1 LPSSNKKIRLV
12 TPEPPARHHHYIA
25 LAEQPGIE
33 WLGVV
38 APPWE
43 DSLPGKVDAVIVSCE
58 YFLGNRLAIA
68 ACQRF
73 GIPTYHVLDGILEW
87 RNLFENPRT
96 TVAENGAPLYR
107 PLISDHT
114 FAMGEIERLTLQ
126 WLGNDSVH
134 AFGLPRF
141 DALPVKPCR
150 VGPIEGRPK
159 VLIATA
165 NTPWFSDEQKT
176 RFCDEFGRLVDL
188 LRPRSDL
195 AIEWRVAEPV
205 AVEFGLAN
213 STQQPSTVALQS
225 AAALI
230 TTPSSLVIESMR
242 LGVPTLVFDP
252 YACPI
257 LNPSAWHAT
266 SANTVLQLL
275 HSLLAPDDER
285 AGLQN
290 TLRDFSTPKGTDAAK
305 KIAEFLCH
313 TERDTIPAPSAL
325 TSLEAATTSQS
336 EELKQL
342 AGLAATIPALEK
354 KIREQTSVI
363 GEFTRAHNQPTFR
376 NLCGVAT
383 RWIKSK
389 AQIISAPKSKL

>member
-1 LPSSNKKIRLV
+1 LPSSIKKIRLA
-12 TPEPPARHHHYIA
+12 TPEPSARHHHYIA

-43 DSLPGKVDAVIVSCE
+43 DSLPAKVDAVIVSCE

-96 TVAENGAPLYR
+96 TVVENGAPLYR

-114 FAMGEIERLTLQ
+114 FAMGEIQRLTLQ
-126 WLGNDSVH
+126 WLGNDNVH

-150 VGPIEGRPK
+150 VGHVEGRPK

-176 RFCDEFGRLVDL
+176 RFCDEFGHLVDL

-290 TLRDFSTPKGTDAAK
+290 TLRDFSAPKETDAAK

-313 TERDTIPAPSAL
+313 PTRDCVSAPSAF
-325 TSLEAATTSQS
+325 AALDAPHSCQS
-336 EELKQL
+336 EDWKKI
-342 AGLAATIPALEK
+342 AGLAVTVTALEK
-354 KIREQTSVI
+354 KIREQSCVI
-363 GEFTRAHNQPTFR
+363 GEFTRAHNHPNFR
-376 NLCGVAT
+376 KVCGVIW
-383 RWIKSK
+383 RWCKSNVYIK
-389 AQIISAPKSKL
+389 

>member
-1 LPSSNKKIRLV
+1 LPSSDKKIRLA
-12 TPEPPARHHHYIA
+12 TPEGPSRHHHYIA

-43 DSLPGKVDAVIVSCE
+43 DSLPAKVDAVIVSCE

-96 TVAENGAPLYR
+96 TIAENGAPLYR

-114 FAMGEIERLTLQ
+114 FAIGEIQRLTLQ
-126 WLGNDSVH
+126 WLGNDNVH

-150 VGPIEGRPK
+150 VGPVEGRPK

-165 NTPWFSDEQKT
+165 NTPWFSDEQKV
-176 RFCDEFGRLVDL
+176 RFCEEFGRLVYL
-188 LRPRSDL
+188 FHQRSDL

-242 LGVPTLVFDP
+242 FGVPTLVFDP

-266 SANTVLQLL
+266 SASTVLQLL
-275 HSLLAPDDER
+275 PSLLAPDAER

-290 TLRDFSTPKGTDAAK
+290 TIRDFSTHKETDAAK
-305 KIAEFLCH
+305 KIAEFLH
-313 TERDTIPAPSAL
+313 HPDRDSGLAPAAL
-325 TSLEAATTSQS
+325 TSLEGAITSQS
-336 EELKQL
+336 EDWKKI
-342 AGLAATIPALEK
+342 AGLAATVPALEK
-354 KIREQTSVI
+354 KIREQYRVI
-363 GEFTRAHNQPTFR
+363 GEFTRAHKQPSFR

-389 AQIISAPKSKL
+389 AQTISPPKSKL

>member
-1 LPSSNKKIRLV
+1 MSSSNKKIRLA

-25 LAEQPGIE
+25 LVEQPGIE
-33 WLGVV
+33 WAGVV

-43 DSLPGKVDAVIVSCE
+43 ESLAGKVDALVVSCE
-58 YFLGNRLAIA
+58 YFWVNRLAIA
-68 ACQRF
+68 ACQRL

-114 FAMGEIERLTLQ
+114 FAMGEIQRLTLQ
-126 WLGNDSVH
+126 WLGNANVH

-150 VGPIEGRPK
+150 VGPVEERPK

-165 NTPWFSDEQKT
+165 NTPWFSEEQKA
-176 RFCDEFGRLVDL
+176 RFCEEFGRLVDL
-188 LRPRSDL
+188 LRPRRDL

-213 STQQPSTVALQS
+213 STQQPSTEALQS

-230 TTPSSLVIESMR
+230 TTPSSLAIEAMR

-266 SANTVLQLL
+266 SASTVLHLL
-275 HSLLAPDDER
+275 PSILNPDAER

-290 TLRDFSTPKGTDAAK
+290 AIRDFSTPKETCAAK

-313 TERDTIPAPSAL
+313 PTQDFVPAPSAFTAL
-325 TSLEAATTSQS
+325 DAAPASQS
-336 EELKQL
+336 EDWKKLV
-342 AGLAATIPALEK
+342 GLAATVPALEK
-354 KIREQTSVI
+354 KIREQSRVI

-376 NLCGVAT
+376 NLCGVFW
-383 RWIKSK
+383 RWCKSHVYIK
-389 AQIISAPKSKL
+389 

>member
-1 LPSSNKKIRLV
+1 MSSPIKKIRLA
-12 TPEPPARHHHYIA
+12 TPEPAGRHHHYIA
-25 LAEQPGIE
+25 IADQPGID
-33 WLGVV
+33 WVGVV

-43 DSLPGKVDAVIVSCE
+43 ESLPGKVDALIVSCE
-58 YFLGNRLAIA
+58 YFWVNRLAIA
-68 ACQRF
+68 ACQRL
-73 GIPTYHVLDGILEW
+73 GVPTCHVLDGILEW

-96 TVAENGAPLYR
+96 TVAETGAPLYR

-114 FAMGEIERLTLQ
+114 FAMGEIQRLTLQ
-126 WLGNDSVH
+126 WLGNDNVH

-165 NTPWFSDEQKT
+165 NTPWFSEEQKN
-176 RFCDEFGRLVDL
+176 RFCEEFGRLVDL

-195 AIEWRVAEPV
+195 AIEWRVTEPV
-205 AVEFGLAN
+205 AVEFGLKN

-225 AAALI
+225 VTALI

-257 LNPSAWHAT
+257 LNPSAWQAT
-266 SANTVLQLL
+266 SASTVLQLL
-275 HSLLAPDDER
+275 PSLLAPDAER

-290 TLRDFSTPKGTDAAK
+290 TLRDFSTPKETDAAK
-305 KIAEFLCH
+305 KIAEFLH
-313 TERDTIPAPSAL
+313 HSDRDSGLAPAAL
-325 TSLEAATTSQS
+325 TSLEGAITSQS
-336 EELKQL
+336 EDWKKI
-342 AGLAATIPALEK
+342 AGHAATVPALEK
-354 KIREQTSVI
+354 KIREQFHVI
-363 GEFTRAHNQPTFR
+363 GEFTRAHNHPNFR
-376 NLCGVAT
+376 KVCGVFW
-383 RWIKSK
+383 RWCKSFFT
-389 AQIISAPKSKL
+389 